1 MSFDRLI
8 TKIREMKNPTVVGLD
23 PKLSYVPSYIQKTYM
38 DVDGESLKAA
48 SRAIFR
54 FNQEI
59 IDAICDIVPAIK
71 PQAAYY
77 EMYGWQGVKTLYKT
91 IEGFWQSATTSRQK
105 YLASVE
111 NVESAE
117 ASYELLTEQFN
128 VGVKNIA
135 DLLTGRSTLLTAKQN
150 LLQDKYTAVLN
161 RALLDFYATGEFRAL
176 Q

>member
-1 MSFDRLI
+1 M
-8 TKIREMKNPTVVGLD
+8 
-23 PKLSYVPSYIQKTYM
+23 
-38 DVDGESLKAA
+38 
-48 SRAIFR
+48 
-54 FNQEI
+54 
-59 IDAICDIVPAIK
+59 
-71 PQAAYY
+71 
-77 EMYGWQGVKTLYKT
+77 
-91 IEGFWQSATTSRQK
+91 
-105 YLASVE
+105 E
-111 NVESAE
+111 NVESAQ